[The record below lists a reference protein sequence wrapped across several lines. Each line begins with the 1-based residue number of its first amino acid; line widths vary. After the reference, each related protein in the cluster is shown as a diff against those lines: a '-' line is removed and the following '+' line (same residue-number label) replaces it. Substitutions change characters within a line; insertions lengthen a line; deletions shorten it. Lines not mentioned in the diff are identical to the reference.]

1 MEQKYTYIGSSE
13 MSDDIDDITMSG
25 DAEKIVLSTESG
37 LFLLDASTYDVME
50 YASEGCSFLDK
61 SQKVLSVSGSCLYE
75 FPYMDIEK
83 LVQEVKNQYGDVGLA
98 KTQKIKYNIE

>member
-1 MEQKYTYIGSSE
+1 M
-13 MSDDIDDITMSG
+13 
-25 DAEKIVLSTESG
+25 
-37 LFLLDASTYDVME
+37 
-50 YASEGCSFLDK
+50 DK